1 MGRTAAHTA
10 LRARVDQDAK
20 FLATL
25 RDTGNVTAACMV
37 SGYDRSHIYQ
47 RRKTDTA
54 FYTAWEAAIEV
65 SVDKLEIVARNR
77 AIEGHAKDVYY
88 KGDVVGQIHEPSDR
102 LMELLLKAHRPE
114 KFNPVQK
121 LEHSGGVSV
130 AVVQFAAPQGKVIEH
145 QARGSGSEEI
155 GGASSEGGTPK
166 LAAAENDEP
175 SSTGI
180 FIENFSEQS
189 PTESKEIDDGLT

>member
-1 MGRTAAHTA
+1 MSGTAAQTA
-10 LRARVDQDAK
+10 LRAREDWSKA
-20 FLATL
+20 FLTCL

-37 SGYDRSHIYQ
+37 AKIDRANVY
-47 RRKTDTA
+47 RRRERDAEFKA
-54 FYTAWEAAIEV
+54 AWEIALEI
-65 SVDKLEIVARNR
+65 SIDKLEIVARGR
-77 AIEGHAKDVYY
+77 AIEGVKEPIYY
-88 KGDVVGQIHEPSDR
+88 KGELIDHVYRPSDR

-145 QARGSGSEEI
+145 QAHGSESEEI

-175 SSTGI
+175 SDAGL
-180 FIENFSEQS
+180 FIENFS
-189 PTESKEIDDGLT
+189 D